1 MVTNLDRDLGRE
13 LDISKIEEIKATA
26 RQTITVNMQ
35 SPLLHIGSQVPKLSP
50 FEYVATAQRVY
61 LPDAERLAKALLQ
74 RGRLTDYVQAIY
86 DGDKLSIVLDRTFG
100 EDWPDAQLD
109 GKPLFPSHLTSAR
122 WTDSS
127 ISDLRPI
134 IRNGFGQIYI
144 PGSSIKGA
152 IRTAIAYHLLKYSD
166 RYQVPQSVR
175 VSSIEETLRQ
185 KLESGELSR
194 KGYQK
199 KADDEMFMD
208 TLFSRYGLTYQGKA
222 VTAKQGPNTDFM
234 RALQVSDSQPL
245 LPFRRANTKG
255 RQISYN
261 VPVTAEVF
269 TISRFADYK
278 AKYKASIFA
287 EMLRNVS
294 ATFTLSLNTEML
306 SWFRHEQGMRLPF
319 TTLSE
324 LLSICQEFAQDQWD
338 GEYDYWRSLKN
349 GQDRGKNLDLSDVL
363 RFYEGETC
371 PFTTRLGWGSGMTG
385 VTVDWLLADKLRSQI
400 RDTCGLKAPDFE
412 APKTRRVA
420 LSPKEE
426 LMFLPGWAK
435 LAVLN

>member
-1 MVTNLDRDLGRE
+1 MVTNLDRQ
-13 LDISKIEEIKATA
+13 LDIAKIEEIKASA
-26 RQTITVNMQ
+26 KQTVTIKLQ
-35 SPLLHIGSQVPKLSP
+35 SPLLHMGSQVSKLSP
-50 FEYVATAQRVY
+50 FEYVATARRVY
-61 LPDAERLAKALLQ
+61 LPDAERLARALLQ
-74 RGRLTDYVQAIY
+74 RGRLADYVQAIY
-86 DGDKLSIVLDRTFG
+86 DGDKLSKILDRTFG
-100 EDWPDAQLD
+100 EDWPDAQLE

-122 WTDSS
+122 WTNSP

-152 IRTAIAYHLLKYSD
+152 IRTAIAYHLLKHSD
-166 RYQVPQSVR
+166 RYRVPRSAR

-185 KLESGELSR
+185 RLRSGELSR

-199 KADDEMFMD
+199 RADDEMFMD
-208 TLFSRYGLTYQGKA
+208 TLFSRYGLTYQDKA
-222 VTAKQGPNTDFM
+222 ITAKEGPNTDFM

-245 LPFRRANTKG
+245 MPFRRTNAKG
-255 RQISYN
+255 RQISHN
-261 VPVTAEVF
+261 VPVTAEIF

-278 AKYKASIFA
+278 AKYRASIFA

-294 ATFTLSLNTEML
+294 ATFTLSLDIEML

-319 TTLSE
+319 TTLDE
-324 LLSICQEFAQDQWD
+324 LLSLCQEFAQDQWD
-338 GEYDYWRSLKN
+338 GEYDHWQTLKN
-349 GQDRGKNLDLSDVL
+349 GNDRGKNLDFSDVL
-363 RFYEGETC
+363 RFYERENC

-385 VTVDWLLADKLRSQI
+385 VTVDWLLSEGLRSQI

-435 LAVLN
+435 LTPLK